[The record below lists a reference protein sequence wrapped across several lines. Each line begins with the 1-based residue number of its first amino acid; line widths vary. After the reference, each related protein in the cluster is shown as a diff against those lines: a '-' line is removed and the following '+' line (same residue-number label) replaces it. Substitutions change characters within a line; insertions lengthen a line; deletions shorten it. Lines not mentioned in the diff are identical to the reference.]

1 MKLSEFKEI
10 IIRNYGSEEW
20 ERLKNSYEYEV
31 YSCNNEEKQLKIVK
45 RDPYAI
51 KYMNNPTEEVQL
63 EAIKQDDIN
72 ILNINNPTDKIIEQV
87 MKNMNDDNRFV
98 KGVYLLRYI
107 EKDLEEEK

>member
-1 MKLSEFKEI
+1 MKLSEFIEI
-10 IIRNYGSEEW
+10 IIRNYGREEW

-31 YSCNNEEKQLKIVK
+31 YSSNNEEKQLKIVK
-45 RDPYAI
+45 RAPYAI
-51 KYMNNPTEEVQL
+51 KYMNNPTEEVQI

-72 ILNINNPTDKIIEQV
+72 ILNINNPTDKVIEQV

-107 EKDLEEEK
+107 EKD